1 MKRFYLELN
10 GAFVKD
16 SNYYKTIL
24 KAYQNAIRNSK
35 KDDIVLIFDS
45 LKCEHFSPDDTKK
58 TKIFVGK
65 ILDSEETIERTIDEK
80 LSDKDYLYFKDS
92 EERFSIEE
100 EEIQS
105 VVEDDPE
112 ERWDWVEYEIES
124 YEIVER

>member
-24 KAYQNAIRNSK
+24 KAYQTAIRNSK
-35 KDDIVLIFDS
+35 EDDIVLIFDS
-45 LKCEHFSPDDTKK
+45 LKCEYILPDDKEK
-58 TKIFVGK
+58 TKIFIGK
-65 ILDSEETIERTIDEK
+65 ILDSEETVERIIDKE
-80 LSDKDYLYFKDS
+80 LSDECYLYFKDS
-92 EERFSIEE
+92 EERFDIID

-124 YEIVER
+124 YEIIER